1 MLAQG
6 TGSTAFYLICATVG
20 LAILGM
26 AANEWRRLGS
36 AHYQRITVAAGV
48 LLLGRMIGL
57 LVLPSDWSSDMS
69 CQEWALEGLTLTGFM
84 WAYLFDTFVTRRRA
98 SLFVVAAL
106 TMVLGLLAICLL
118 LRSGWLSPPLPSAAW
133 PTVLLLLSGLG
144 LLQWTRHR
152 QRFSLWLGS
161 AFLVSSLGAGSAL
174 LGFRQGALLAHLG
187 ALPLFA
193 IETYRAILVDL
204 SGYGLELQAAGEQA
218 LQQTQDLALL
228 LEVSQAIAASLDLP
242 VVLERVSEAM
252 ARAVNADWAY
262 VLLRV
267 DDHPEELIVAA
278 RYSWWGQRWTQD
290 SQLQRRLTIRLADF
304 SLLRHAIVRRR
315 QVSANLQTDYEQF
328 RRLHDLQARPQ
339 SGPTLIQPIYRQNR
353 SLGAVLLGHV
363 GSRNTFSQ
371 ADSRLCQALVPQ
383 VAAAIDNARLYQGLG
398 AQAHQLAEL
407 LRARE
412 QEAVQCQ
419 AILESVADGVVVT
432 NQAGKAILV
441 NAAAERILALPRQ
454 ELIGQ
459 TINRLYPG
467 LMLADEEGAGD
478 RAVLAWGSKAVKRS
492 LAPVQMPDGTLLG
505 YVAVFRDVTYQQQ
518 AQQATSEFVATV
530 SHKLQTPLTS
540 MKGYIELLL
549 HGAAGK
555 VPPQQHHFLDI
566 VHSDTEQMIRLVNN
580 LIVVSEMEQ
589 EAIEIDPWPVDMES
603 VIREAVE
610 AIGSRAA
617 ERQLDLKVSLPRDL
631 KPAKGDPE
639 RLRQIMDNL
648 LDNSVRYTPPGGNIT
663 VWAAEAHLAEE
674 NAAPQHYLVIS
685 IRDTG
690 VGIPPEEHDRI
701 FEKFYRVDDPLLVQA
716 RGPGM
721 GLAIVKNLVEAHGGR
736 IWVESESE
744 AGSTFSFTIPS
755 LAE

>member
-1 MLAQG
+1 VLAQG
-6 TGSTAFYLICATVG
+6 TGSTAFYLVCATVG
-20 LAILGM
+20 LVILGM

-48 LLLGRMIGL
+48 LLLGRMVGL
-57 LVLPSDWSSDMS
+57 LVLPTDWSSDMG
-69 CQEWALEGLTLTGFM
+69 CQEWVLEGLTLTGFM
-84 WAYLFDTFVTRRRA
+84 WAYLFDTFTTRRRA

-106 TMVLGLLAICLL
+106 TMVLGLLIPCLL
-118 LRSGWLSPPLPSAAW
+118 IRLGWLLPPLPSAVW
-133 PTVLLLLSGLG
+133 PMVLLLLSGVG
-144 LLQWTRHR
+144 LLQWIRHR

-161 AFLVSSLGAGSAL
+161 AFLVSSVGAGFAL
-174 LGFRQGALLAHLG
+174 LGFQQSALLAHLG

-204 SGYGLELQAAGEQA
+204 SSYGLELQVLGKQA

-228 LEVSQAIAASLDLP
+228 LEVSQAIAASLDLT

-290 SQLQRRLTIRLADF
+290 SQLQRQLTIRLADF

-315 QVSANLQTDYEQF
+315 QVSANLPTDYEQF

-339 SGPTLIQPIYRQNR
+339 SGPTLVQPIFRQNR
-353 SLGAVLLGHV
+353 SLGAMLLGHV
-363 GSRNTFSQ
+363 GSRNTFSE
-371 ADSRLCQALVPQ
+371 ADGKLCQALVAQ
-383 VAAAIDNARLYQGLG
+383 VAAAIDNARLFQSLED
-398 AQAHQLAEL
+398 QAHQLAEL
-407 LRARE
+407 LRVRE

-419 AILESVADGVVVT
+419 AILESIADGVATT
-432 NQAGKAILV
+432 NQAGEVILV

-459 TINRLYPG
+459 TINRRYPG
-467 LMLADEEGAGD
+467 LTLTDEEGTD
-478 RAVLAWGSKAVKRS
+478 DQAVLAWGSRAVKRS
-492 LAPVQMPDGTLLG
+492 LAPVRMPDGAVLG
-505 YVAVFRDVTYQQQ
+505 YVAVFRDVTHEQQ
-518 AQQATSEFVATV
+518 AQQATSGFVATV

-540 MKGYIELLL
+540 IKGYIELLL
-549 HGAAGK
+549 HGAAGT
-555 VPPQQHHFLDI
+555 VPPQQYRLLDI
-566 VHSDTEQMIRLVNN
+566 VHSDTEQMISLVNN
-580 LIVVSEMEQ
+580 LIVVSEMAQ
-589 EAIEIDPWPVDMES
+589 EEIEIDPWPVDMRN
-603 VIREAVE
+603 VITEAVE

-617 ERQLDLKVSLPRDL
+617 ERQLDLQVNLPRDL

-639 RLRQIMDNL
+639 QLRQIMDNL
-648 LDNSVRYTPPGGNIT
+648 LDNSVRYTPPGGSIT

-674 NAAPQHYLVIS
+674 TASPRHYLVIGV
-685 IRDTG
+685 RDTG

-701 FEKFYRVDDPLLVQA
+701 FEKFYRVDSPLLVEA
-716 RGPGM
+716 SGTGM
-721 GLAIVKNLVEAHGGR
+721 GLAIVKSLVEAHGGR
-736 IWVESESE
+736 IWVESDSE

-755 LAE
+755 LED